1 MRRIKCIFLFFVVV
15 IVTILSSPD
24 HGKGVIYIDINSP
37 QVRKFYL
44 ALPGI
49 EGFGSTPPE
58 IRREMEETLLQDLTI
73 SDLFYLIEREK
84 MPQGGAYI
92 TEGNV
97 DYKAWVDA
105 GAEFLLSVG
114 LKAEGE
120 RVSAD
125 FRLFDVVQHIYI
137 AGKRYRGTQEGV
149 RDMVHRMV
157 DEIIRQL
164 TGEQGIFQTKIA
176 FITDGTGNK
185 EISLMDVDGF
195 NIQPVTQNGSINI
208 SPAWHPDGKSLLF
221 TCFRRRNPDLYQIFL
236 STTSDILLSNAR
248 GLNAAPA
255 WSPDGKRIALMM
267 SGDENTEIYL
277 VDSRGKN
284 PLRLTRSWDNKASPA
299 WSPDGKQIAFV
310 ADRSRNPQ
318 IYIMDL
324 PTGKIRRLTYE
335 GNYNCSPA
343 WSPKG
348 DKIVFAGQVGG
359 VFHIFTIRPDGTG
372 LKRLTKKG
380 NNEHPSWAPNGRHIV
395 FTSKMGGRLGG
406 NADLYIMTADGGGP
420 WRVTNSL
427 PNETEPAWSPW
438 LQ

>member
-1 MRRIKCIFLFFVVV
+1 MRRIQCIFLFFVVV
-15 IVTILSSPD
+15 IITILSHP
-24 HGKGVIYIDINSP
+24 HIGKAVIYIDINSP
-37 QVRKFYL
+37 QIRKFYL
-44 ALPGI
+44 ALPGV
-49 EGFGSTPPE
+49 EGIGSTPPE
-58 IRREMEETLLQDLTI
+58 ITKEMEEALVQDLTI
-73 SDLFYLIEREK
+73 SDLFYLIDQEK

-97 DYKAWVDA
+97 DYKAWEDA

-114 LKAEGE
+114 LRAEGGRIATE
-120 RVSAD
+120 
-125 FRLFDVVQHIYI
+125 FRLFDVVQHIYV

-149 RDMVHRMV
+149 RVMVHRMV
-157 DEIIRQL
+157 DEIVQEL

-176 FITDGTGNK
+176 FVTDATGNK
-185 EISLMDVDGF
+185 EISSMDVDGF
-195 NIQPVTQNGSINI
+195 DMLPVTKNGSINI
-208 SPAWHPDGKSLLF
+208 SPAWHPNGKSLLF

-236 STTSDILLSNAR
+236 SSGSDILLSDVP
-248 GLNAAPA
+248 GLNAAAA

-267 SGDENTEIYL
+267 SGEENSEIYL
-277 VDSRGKN
+277 LDSNGKN
-284 PLRLTRSWDNKASPA
+284 PFRLTRSWDNKASPT

-324 PTGKIRRLTYE
+324 ATGKIRRLTYE
-335 GNYNCSPA
+335 GNYNCSPD

-348 DKIVFAGQVGG
+348 DKIAFAGQDGG
-359 VFHIFTIRPDGTG
+359 VFQIYTIRPDGTD
-372 LKRLTKKG
+372 LKRLTKEG
-380 NNEHPSWAPNGRHIV
+380 NNEYPSWAPNGRHIV
-395 FTSKMGGRLGG
+395 FSRKMGGRMGG

>member
-1 MRRIKCIFLFFVVV
+1 MRQLRSISLILLILILV
-15 IVTILSSPD
+15 IPLYTGT
-24 HGKGVIYIDINSP
+24 GKGAVYIDIGAP
-37 QVRKFYL
+37 QIRKFYL
-44 ALPGI
+44 ALPAVEGI
-49 EGFGSTPPE
+49 GSTPEE
-58 IRREMEETLLQDLTI
+58 IRRETEETLLQDITI
-73 SDLFYLIEREK
+73 SDLFYLLDRRK
-84 MPQGGAYI
+84 LPQGGGYI
-92 TEGNV
+92 TEANV
-97 DYKAWVDA
+97 DFKAWEDA

-114 LKAEGE
+114 LKTEGE
-120 RVSAD
+120 GIAVE

-137 AGKRYRGTQEGV
+137 AGKRYRGTQEGM

-157 DEIIRQL
+157 DELVEQL

-195 NIQPVTQNGSINI
+195 DMQMVTHNGSINI
-208 SPAWHPDGKSLLF
+208 SPAWHPDRKSLLY

-236 STTSDILLSNAR
+236 STGSDILLSNAP

-255 WSPDGKRIALMM
+255 WSPDGKQIALMM
-267 SGDENTEIYL
+267 SGDENTEIFL
-277 VDSRGKN
+277 LDSRGKN
-284 PLRLTRSWDNKASPA
+284 PQQLTNSWDNKASPA

-310 ADRSRNPQ
+310 SDRSRNPQ

-324 PTGKIRRLTYE
+324 ATGKIRRLTYE
-335 GNYNCSPA
+335 GSYNCSPD

-348 DKIVFAGQVGG
+348 DKIAFAGEVGG
-359 VFHIFTIRPDGTG
+359 VFHIYTIRPDGTG
-372 LKRLTKKG
+372 LKRLTKEG
-380 NNEHPSWAPNGRHIV
+380 SNENPSWAPNGRHIV
-395 FTSKMGGRLGG
+395 YTSKMEGRLGG

-438 LQ
+438 QQ